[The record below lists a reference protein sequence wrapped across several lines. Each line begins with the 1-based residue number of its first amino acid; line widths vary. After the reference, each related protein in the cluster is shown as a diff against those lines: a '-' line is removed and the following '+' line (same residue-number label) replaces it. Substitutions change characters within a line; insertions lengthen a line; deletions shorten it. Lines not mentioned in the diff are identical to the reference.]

1 MVVLLGSFFIGFWV
15 LFFIF
20 ATCEIGE
27 RMYQNS
33 HDVEA
38 KIIQLDWYKYPYEV
52 QRMMPIFIMNAQ
64 KGIIKFNPSKL
75 VPFIVLII

>member
-1 MVVLLGSFFIGFWV
+1 MCFWA

-33 HDVEA
+33 YDVED
-38 KIIQLDWYKYPYEV
+38 KIEQLDWYKYPYEV
-52 QRMMPIFIMNAQ
+52 QRMIPVFIMNAQ
-64 KGIIKFNPSKL
+64 KGIAIEFFGTISCSRAQFTKAS
-75 VPFIVLII
+75 PFEKK